1 MRRGDPGAGH
11 GPRGTDLSQARPAGG
26 RCRPRGFFPLTTRVS
41 QQTLS
46 GRFPRLSVRIA
57 APVPG
62 KGINSTYAFHKLRGR
77 RGRRRGRVG
86 APPANLRGAGKFS
99 PEAIAVDSAACH
111 PRISRSSVSPLPAPT
126 PLLPSTHRPLPGQGV
141 ALAPRV
147 QTHRPAR
154 QARGQPEVTQGCVQ
168 AGELSGGRPRDEL
181 GHHPC
186 TNHCQ
191 APGCRPRRLLPGP
204 LSPPEV
210 PPRLGQDSEPTCLT
224 SAPLPQAS

>member
-11 GPRGTDLSQARPAGG
+11 GPGALTSARPGRQVAGAG
-26 RCRPRGFFPLTTRVS
+26 PCGFFPLTTRVL

-111 PRISRSSVSPLPAPT
+111 PRISRSSVSPLPAPARSC
-126 PLLPSTHRPLPGQGV
+126 LPHTGPF
-141 ALAPRV
+141 
-147 QTHRPAR
+147 
-154 QARGQPEVTQGCVQ
+154 RGRGWRWP
-168 AGELSGGRPRDEL
+168 
-181 GHHPC
+181 
-186 TNHCQ
+186 
-191 APGCRPRRLLPGP
+191 PGCRHTDLPARPEGSRRSLRAASRPASCPEAAPGM
-204 LSPPEV
+204 S
-210 PPRLGQDSEPTCLT
+210 
-224 SAPLPQAS
+224 